1 MLGLVEFMYLG
12 ASLVALVDPYND
24 AGLHRP
30 PILGVVAPA
39 AENAPAATPGS
50 AELHAAAECQAPDS
64 VGHLDGRSGYLPE
77 PNERRN
83 APRHP
88 FSGVVC
94 GFPAGGKLPIDP
106 QPLAKPPMQAAP
118 STRSAERAAHESLPE
133 QAAPRSQQ
141 TSTD

>member
-12 ASLVALVDPYND
+12 ASLVAQVDPYND
-24 AGLHRP
+24 ADLHRP
-30 PILGVVAPA
+30 SILRVVAPA
-39 AENAPAATPGS
+39 AESAPAATPGS

-64 VGHLDGRSGYLPE
+64 VGNPDRRAGYLPE
-77 PNERRN
+77 PNARRN

-94 GFPAGGKLPIDP
+94 GFPVGGKLPIDP
-106 QPLAKPPMQAAP
+106 QPLAKPPMQVAP
-118 STRSAERAAHESLPE
+118 STSPVEKAAHESLPE